1 MRPRSRPI
9 VLALGLA
16 LACQPSQADTSPF
29 TTMPP
34 MTSSTTSTGLAD
46 SSIGGS
52 PGSSSSSTG
61 SSSTTELSTGSGSGD
76 ASSGGTTM
84 IWDVGTDQDLGD
96 PKPPG
101 CKGKIDFL
109 FVISRY
115 GGMSYFQTQ
124 LLAAFP
130 QFIDTI
136 QAKFADFDYHIMVV
150 DGDPDWGSSS
160 CDAQCPMPCPV
171 PGYPCSYTP
180 TTCDTTIGAGTVFP
194 AGDDAPNKPC
204 PIDGDRRYMVKGQT
218 NLDDA
223 FACVAQVGSNGRD
236 WIGEA
241 LTAAV
246 LPGLNKPG
254 SCNEGFLRDDALLM
268 VTLISNTFDY
278 GPKPLG
284 SKGSPGDWAAAVLQ
298 AKHDDA
304 ESVVMFSILS
314 AGEPECD
321 PDDRTCQLVKMFP
334 HHLLADRE
342 EPDYGPFFEQAT
354 DLVEVACADF
364 VPPG

>member
-1 MRPRSRPI
+1 
-9 VLALGLA
+9 
-16 LACQPSQADTSPF
+16 
-29 TTMPP
+29 MPP
-34 MTSSTTSTGLAD
+34 MTSSPTATGLE
-46 SSIGGS
+46 SSTSGS
-52 PGSSSSSTG
+52 PAISSSSTG

-204 PIDGDRRYMVKGQT
+204 PIDGDRRYMIKGQT

-268 VTLISNTFDY
+268 VTLMSNTFDY

-304 ESVVMFSILS
+304 ESVVMFSILN